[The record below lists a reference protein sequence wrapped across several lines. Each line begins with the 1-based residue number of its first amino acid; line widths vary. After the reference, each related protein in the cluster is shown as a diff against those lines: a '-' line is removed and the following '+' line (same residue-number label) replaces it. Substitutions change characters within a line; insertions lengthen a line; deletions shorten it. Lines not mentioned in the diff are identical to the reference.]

1 MTTQADEIRWMAE
14 HFDSPLDNIKF
25 SSSQETFRKAAA
37 MLREYAE
44 GVERIDAAEH
54 LILWNVDN
62 FQDLPLSDNYY
73 EKWLGEARIY
83 IRTHINPPSPL
94 TAALSGREGDSSDD
108 PIEDPE
114 PLCTVCGDYGC
125 AACEDVK

>member
-1 MTTQADEIRWMAE
+1 MTHQADEIRRMAHWHE
-14 HFDSPLDNIKF
+14 L
-25 SSSQETFRKAAA
+25 AAIGHDRGGA
-37 MLREYAE
+37 PIDAKKHRDTVDMLREYAE

-94 TAALSGREGDSSDD
+94 TAALSGREG
-108 PIEDPE
+108 E
-114 PLCTVCGDYGC
+114 
-125 AACEDVK
+125 K